1 MIKEIRKVRDEAYAL
16 MRDYEKSNFTMH
28 SAKAL
33 DIIIQKLDIILNEA
47 RTKERT
53 RRLKIFEN
61 RKKVLDLIDETAKT
75 NDNKMP

>member
-33 DIIIQKLDIILNEA
+33 DIIIQKLDIILNRA
-47 RTKERT
+47 RAKERS
-53 RRLKIFEN
+53 RRLKVFEN
-61 RKKVLDLIDETAKT
+61 RKIVLDLINETAKT
-75 NDNKMP
+75 DNNEMP